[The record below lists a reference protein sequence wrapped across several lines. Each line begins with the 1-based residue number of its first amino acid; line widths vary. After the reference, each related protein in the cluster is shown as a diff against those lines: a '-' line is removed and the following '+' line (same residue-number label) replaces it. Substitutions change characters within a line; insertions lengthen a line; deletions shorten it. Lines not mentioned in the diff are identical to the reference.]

1 MELTDRKK
9 KVLRSVV
16 DLYIRTA
23 EPVGSKAITELPD
36 MNYSSATIRN
46 EMADLTAMGYLEQ
59 PHTSAGRIPS
69 AAGYRLYVDELMM
82 DYRLSVD
89 ETKSINNAI
98 EEKVQ
103 RVDKLVEK
111 VAKLV
116 SQATDLPAISAA
128 SRSGGATV
136 TRYDLIQAGQGSFIL
151 VVMLSSDE
159 VFNKLIKLPL
169 SVQEGDLRLL
179 GAVLN
184 SAMTDLG
191 AEDFTSALLDKVMRS
206 AGAAASLVPVIVD
219 FTTDVLRHQ
228 ASTNVAVAGQARL
241 LGLPEYKDV
250 DKAQKV
256 LESIDEDALSN
267 LPAIM
272 QSENGTKVLVGP
284 ENVAQE
290 LKDTSV
296 VMTKFDIGDGM
307 QGMIGVVGPT
317 RMDYA
322 KVTARLSYF
331 AESLSKAFAKP
342 ETKQLPQPGDP
353 AESNKEGI
361 EVAKKEEKKQ
371 PETTQEE
378 TVTPEQEA
386 PAPEQTPE
394 TPAEPKEEKNPF
406 EEKYN
411 AEHDSYLRLAA
422 EFDNFRKRTVKEK
435 EASYGNG
442 KADAVVKLLPIYDNL
457 ERALNQPTEDV
468 AYKKGVELTMN
479 ELVKIFTG
487 LGVEIFGAPGDSFD
501 PNLHNA
507 VMHTEDE
514 SLGENVIAQVFQKGF
529 KVGDKI
535 VRFAMVQVAN

>member
-1 MELTDRKK
+1 MELTERKK

-36 MNYSSATIRN
+36 MNFSSATIRN

-69 AAGYRLYVDELMM
+69 PAGYRLYVDELMQ

-116 SQATDLPAISAA
+116 SQATDLPAVSQATDLPAISAA
-128 SRSGGATV
+128 SRCDSATV
-136 TRYDLIQAGQGSFIL
+136 SRFDLIRAGQGSFIL
-151 VVMLSSDE
+151 VVMLSDDQ
-159 VFNKLIKLPL
+159 VFNKLIKLPV
-169 SVQEGDLRLL
+169 SVDETDLKLL
-179 GAVLN
+179 AALLN
-184 SAMTDLG
+184 TAMTELPPEG
-191 AEDFTSALLDKVMRS
+191 FTPALLDKVMRS
-206 AGAAASLVPVIVD
+206 AGRASSLVPVIVD
-219 FTTDVLRHQ
+219 FTTDVLRHRG
-228 ASTNVAVAGQARL
+228 STNVAVAGQARL
-241 LGLPEYKDV
+241 LGFPEYRDV

-256 LESIDEDALSN
+256 LESIDEDTLSN

-342 ETKQLPQPGDP
+342 ETKQLPQPN
-353 AESNKEGI
+353 E
-361 EVAKKEEKKQ
+361 
-371 PETTQEE
+371 
-378 TVTPEQEA
+378 
-386 PAPEQTPE
+386 
-394 TPAEPKEEKNPF
+394 
-406 EEKYN
+406 
-411 AEHDSYLRLAA
+411 
-422 EFDNFRKRTVKEK
+422 
-435 EASYGNG
+435 EAS
-442 KADAVVKLLPIYDNL
+442 
-457 ERALNQPTEDV
+457 
-468 AYKKGVELTMN
+468 
-479 ELVKIFTG
+479 
-487 LGVEIFGAPGDSFD
+487 
-501 PNLHNA
+501 
-507 VMHTEDE
+507 E
-514 SLGENVIAQVFQKGF
+514 SKEV
-529 KVGDKI
+529 
-535 VRFAMVQVAN
+535 